1 MFFYFLLIV
10 FTYWV
15 VGKEPSN
22 PNSYDGWISSSSP
35 ILPLPTDETDWL
47 YSRTMQ
53 QNPNETDPTLKLV
66 QLFDQEVTRF
76 LSDIKSSSSLE
87 ENHYLVDKF
96 VRMEQK
102 DKQIILLQ
110 INSTT
115 ADILTDK
122 IPSFQLDKELL
133 FENILLTD
141 NFLKI
146 HSFPTFSWFSKISI

>member
-1 MFFYFLLIV
+1 MD
-10 FTYWV
+10 
-15 VGKEPSN
+15 S
-22 PNSYDGWISSSSP
+22 DAGWIKSSKP
-35 ILPLPTDETDWL
+35 LLPVPTDETEWL
-47 YSRTMQ
+47 YSSTISSM
-53 QNPNETDPTLKLV
+53 NPVETDPTLKLV

-96 VRMEQK
+96 VKMEQK

-141 NFLKI
+141 NFIKI
-146 HSFPTFSWFSKISI
+146 HFFQTFIL

>member
-1 MFFYFLLIV
+1 M
-10 FTYWV
+10 
-15 VGKEPSN
+15 VGED
-22 PNSYDGWISSSSP
+22 PNSFDGWIRSSSP
-35 ILPLPTDETDWL
+35 ILPLPTDETAWL

-110 INSTT
+110 INSMT

-141 NFLKI
+141 NFIKI
-146 HSFPTFSWFSKISI
+146 HFFQTFIL